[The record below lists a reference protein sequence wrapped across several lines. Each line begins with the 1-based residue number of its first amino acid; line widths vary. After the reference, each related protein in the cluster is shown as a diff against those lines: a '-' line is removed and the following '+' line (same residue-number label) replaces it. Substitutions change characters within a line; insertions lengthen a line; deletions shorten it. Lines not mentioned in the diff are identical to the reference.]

1 MELFDRRKFENMIKI
16 LFWQRNERG
25 VIQKFQ
31 IFIKLKDAFHVM
43 QTIKLWTPKSGLSVI
58 KIIISKFWTT
68 KILYMI
74 EELYIEDIFYI

>member
-16 LFWQRNERG
+16 LFWQRNERD

-43 QTIKLWTPKSGLSVI
+43 
-58 KIIISKFWTT
+58 
-68 KILYMI
+68 
-74 EELYIEDIFYI
+74 

>member
-16 LFWQRNERG
+16 LFWQRNERD

-43 QTIKLWTPKSGLSVI
+43 QTIKLYNTEKWL
-58 KIIISKFWTT
+58 ISN
-68 KILYMI
+68 
-74 EELYIEDIFYI
+74 